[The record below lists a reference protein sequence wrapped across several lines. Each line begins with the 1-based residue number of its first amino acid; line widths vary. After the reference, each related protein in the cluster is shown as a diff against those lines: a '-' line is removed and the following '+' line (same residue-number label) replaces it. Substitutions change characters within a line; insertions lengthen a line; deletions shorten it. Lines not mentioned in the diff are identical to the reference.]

1 MTMELTEL
9 KGIGKT
15 TAIKLN
21 DFGLTDVMDLL
32 FHLPLRYEDKTR
44 ITPMDEL
51 VGFSYAQVE
60 GEITKSYVTQ
70 GNRPILVC
78 EVDDGTAFMQLKFFN
93 FYYSQKI
100 KMKAGMCIRAYGEV
114 KHGMYGMEII
124 HPEFSLGEKQPPL
137 AKALSPVYPKSE
149 GISQKLLQKAAAQ
162 AIELLQNETL
172 KLDELL
178 PQGWLSQNKMPTL
191 KEALQFVHCPPAD
204 ADILRLINQTHPAQQ
219 RLKIEEILAHFL
231 AMHQARTAVQKL
243 NAPLLLINEQQKL
256 DLLNLLPFELTGAQ
270 ARVVNEIHQDMALNH
285 PMQRLVQGDVGS
297 GKTVV
302 AALAIQGALVHGKQ
316 AVMMAPTEILAEQH
330 LLTLKSYFPQQR
342 VVFLSGK
349 VKGKARTE
357 TLAEIASE
365 ADVIIGTHAL
375 FQADVIYRDLA
386 LVVIDEQHR
395 FGVHQRLMLKQKGQT
410 SEENDAALVPHSL
423 IMTATPIPRTLAQ
436 IAYANLDVSVIDEL
450 PPNRKA
456 INTVLLDNQKMPQLA
471 TRIRQACDQGEQ
483 AYWVC
488 TLIEES
494 EHLRAKAAQDT
505 FDELKD
511 RFPDLEVGLIHGRL
525 KSDEKQAVM
534 DRFKANE
541 IQVLVATTVIE
552 VGVDVANASLMVI
565 ENAERLGLSQLHQ
578 LRGRVGRGNRQS
590 HCVLMYQAPLSENA
604 QVRLQTMRETNDGF
618 KIAQQDL
625 KLRGPGEILG
635 TRQKGSMEFRF
646 SNPEQ
651 DAELF
656 KQAKAMAVNLMRQN
670 PAVCELI
677 IQRWQRQAQELAK
690 V

>member
-1 MTMELTEL
+1 MELTEL

-15 TAIKLN
+15 TAVKLQE
-21 DFGLTDVMDLL
+21 FGLNDVMDLL
-32 FHLPLRYEDKTR
+32 FHLPLRYEDKTK
-44 ITPMDEL
+44 ITPIDQL
-51 VGFSYAQVE
+51 LGFSFALVE

-70 GNRPILVC
+70 GRRPILVC
-78 EVDDGTAFMQLKFFN
+78 EIDDGTAFMQLKFFN
-93 FYYSQKI
+93 FYYSQKL
-100 KMKAGMCIRAYGEV
+100 KMKSGMRIRAYGEV

-124 HPEFSLGEKQPPL
+124 HPEFSLGEEQPAL
-137 AKALSPVYPKSE
+137 AETLTPVYPKSE
-149 GISQKLLQKAAAQ
+149 GISQKLLQKSATQ
-162 AIELLQNETL
+162 ATELLL
-172 KLDELL
+172 KDAFELTELL
-178 PQGWLSQNKMPTL
+178 PKKWLVAQQIPTL
-191 KEALQFVHCPPAD
+191 KAALLYVHRPPAD
-204 ADILRLINQTHPAQQ
+204 ANVSQLLNHTHPAQQ

-231 AMHQARTAVQKL
+231 AMHQARTAVQQLTAPVLPINQAL
-243 NAPLLLINEQQKL
+243 NQQLLSS
-256 DLLNLLPFELTGAQ
+256 LPFTLTAAQ
-270 ARVVNEIHQDMALNH
+270 ARVVNEIHQDMARNY

-302 AALAIQGALVHGKQ
+302 AALAMQAAIAAGKQ

-330 LLTLKSYFPQQR
+330 LLTLKVYFPDQQIA
-342 VVFLSGK
+342 FLSGK
-349 VKGKARTE
+349 IKGKVRTE
-357 TLAEIASE
+357 VLARIAGDAE
-365 ADVIIGTHAL
+365 LIIGTHAL
-375 FQADVIYRDLA
+375 FQPDVTYRDLA
-386 LVVIDEQHR
+386 LVIIDEQHR
-395 FGVHQRLMLKQKGQT
+395 FGVHQRLMLKQKGQA
-410 SEENDAALVPHSL
+410 SDAQDGQMVPHSL

-450 PPNRKA
+450 PPNRKV
-456 INTVLLDNQKMPQLA
+456 INTVLLDNNKMPQLA
-471 TRIRQACDQGEQ
+471 ERIRNACAKGEQ

-505 FDELKD
+505 YDELQD
-511 RFPDLEVGLIHGRL
+511 WFPDLEVGLIHGRL
-525 KSDEKQAVM
+525 KSEDKQAVM
-534 DRFKANE
+534 DRFTANQ
-541 IQVLVATTVIE
+541 IQLLIATTVIE
-552 VGVDVANASLMVI
+552 VGVDVPNASLMVI

-604 QVRLQTMRETNDGF
+604 QIRLQTMRETNDGF

-625 KLRGPGEILG
+625 KLRGPGEVLG

-656 KQAKAMAVNLMRQN
+656 KQAKVMAADLMQHN
-670 PAVCELI
+670 PEICEQI

>member
-1 MTMELTEL
+1 M
-9 KGIGKT
+9 
-15 TAIKLN
+15 
-21 DFGLTDVMDLL
+21 
-32 FHLPLRYEDKTR
+32 
-44 ITPMDEL
+44 
-51 VGFSYAQVE
+51 
-60 GEITKSYVTQ
+60 
-70 GNRPILVC
+70 
-78 EVDDGTAFMQLKFFN
+78 
-93 FYYSQKI
+93 
-100 KMKAGMCIRAYGEV
+100 
-114 KHGMYGMEII
+114 
-124 HPEFSLGEKQPPL
+124 
-137 AKALSPVYPKSE
+137 
-149 GISQKLLQKAAAQ
+149 KLL
-162 AIELLQNETL
+162 
-172 KLDELL
+172 
-178 PQGWLSQNKMPTL
+178 S
-191 KEALQFVHCPPAD
+191 H
-204 ADILRLINQTHPAQQ
+204 THPAQQ

-231 AMHQARTAVQKL
+231 AMHQARTAIQQL
-243 NAPLLLINEQQKL
+243 SAPVIPIDDGEKQLLLSR
-256 DLLNLLPFELTGAQ
+256 LPFELTAAQ
-270 ARVVNEIHQDMALNH
+270 ARVVGEIHQDMAINH

-302 AALAIQGALVHGKQ
+302 AALAMQAALAHGKQ

-330 LLTLKSYFPQQR
+330 LLTLVDYFPDQQ

-349 VKGKARTE
+349 IKGKARSKV
-357 TLAEIASE
+357 LAKIAST
-365 ADVIIGTHAL
+365 ADLIIGTHAL

-386 LVVIDEQHR
+386 LVIIDEQHR
-395 FGVHQRLMLKQKGQT
+395 FGVHQRLMLKQKGQD
-410 SEENDAALVPHSL
+410 SNSVPHSL

-436 IAYANLDVSVIDEL
+436 IAYANLDISVIDEL
-450 PPNRKA
+450 PPNRKV
-456 INTVLLDNQKMPQLA
+456 INTVLLDNNKMPQLA
-471 TRIRQACDQGEQ
+471 ERIRNACDKGEQ

-505 FDELKD
+505 YEELKQW
-511 RFPDLEVGLIHGRL
+511 FPDLEVGLIHGRL
-525 KSDEKQAVM
+525 KSDDKQAVM

-618 KIAQQDL
+618 KIARQDL

-651 DAELF
+651 DAVLF
-656 KQAKAMAVNLMRQN
+656 QQAKLMAADLMAQN
-670 PAVCELI
+670 PEVCEKI